1 MSTCNCTIRPPREES
16 VGPVAIF
23 YSVPANLLA
32 PHSVLRNRSPVIS
45 RDRTGS
51 NVGDEGFYRRRG
63 RETCG
68 GVINWCRLA
77 TFRTPRA
84 HGMGGGG
91 CWDGGAGGGGGGGG
105 VGNARAAV
113 SKHVPYGTWGEDGS
127 LQTIRGWGLQGAF
140 PGHCFFA
147 AKMRW
152 CSGVWISS
160 HLSLHS
166 WHHHTTSHQEPIRSC
181 QWQAQLPLR
190 HFTDLTLAEFFD
202 TLPYSSQQLHSKF
215 SSQWWHY

>member
-91 CWDGGAGGGGGGGG
+91 CWDGGAGGGGGGG

-127 LQTIRGWGLQGAF
+127 LQTTLGPSGGLPGTLFLCREDALMFGCMNLFSPESPQLAPSHHVPSGAYQILSVT
-140 PGHCFFA
+140 GSA
-147 AKMRW
+147 
-152 CSGVWISS
+152 SS
-160 HLSLHS
+160 QTLHG
-166 WHHHTTSHQEPIRSC
+166 
-181 QWQAQLPLR
+181 
-190 HFTDLTLAEFFD
+190 FD
-202 TLPYSSQQLHSKF
+202 TCWIF
-215 SSQWWHY
+215 WHTSILLTTVAQ